1 MLKSVFN
8 LKNFQKSLSLT
19 NLPLNQRFSIKAIDI
34 FHNKLEQLKKEN
46 VTEPENSLELIF
58 AHVLNKKLL
67 REVRGSSLEKL
78 TLTDEQT
85 QKIDDCVLCR
95 LSRMPTQYILKN
107 WEFRDLELNM
117 KIPVFIPRPETE
129 ELIELV
135 TQKIDPQ
142 PGDDC
147 RVLEVGCGTG
157 AISLSLLNELPNL
170 KTIIAI
176 DQSKTACELTLEN
189 AKKLDLA
196 DRIRIF
202 KHKVDSDTLPDEIT
216 LNGQFDC
223 IISNPPYVPK
233 KDLLKLDP
241 EIYLY
246 EDLRALDGGEDG
258 LDIINI
264 LLKLAAKYLKK
275 GGSLWLEVDHRHPEI
290 IEKIVE
296 MNQDDWKLKYAACYK
311 DIFKKDRFVEIEKV

>member
-1 MLKSVFN
+1 MIIFDY
-8 LKNFQKSLSLT
+8 
-19 NLPLNQRFSIKAIDI
+19 SIKISA
-34 FHNKLEQLKKEN
+34 FNNTHYRQLKKEN

-67 REVRGSSLEKL
+67 REVRGKSLEKL

-85 QKIDDCVLCR
+85 QKIDACVLCR

-129 ELIELV
+129 ELIQLV

-142 PGDDC
+142 PGEDC
-147 RVLEVGCGTG
+147 KVLEVGCGSG

-170 KTIIAI
+170 KTVVAI
-176 DQSKTACELTLEN
+176 DQSKAACELTLEN
-189 AKKLDLA
+189 AQKLDLA

-216 LNGQFDC
+216 LNKKFDC

-258 LDIINI
+258 LDLITI
-264 LLKLAAKYLKK
+264 LLKLAAKNLKK
-275 GGSLWLEVDHRHPEI
+275 GGNLWLETDHRHPEI

-296 MNQDDWKLKYAACYK
+296 MNQDDWKLKYVACYK
-311 DIFKKDRFVEIEKV
+311 DIFKKDRFVEIEKL